1 MKVSHRLFIAVVPAV
16 FGVLLVAALAYWGEY
31 HRTAPEWFVGFAAA
45 TAVGSL
51 VVSWRNTR
59 FIAQRIERLAAALP
73 TEGGPR
79 SVLATVREVAQPR
92 SGAAPDEI
100 DTVMTELDRL
110 TQQAAGVE
118 ERIERRD
125 REASERVQEYA
136 ALLAECASAVDRQ
149 LDQVRLPLHILLD
162 SPFGPLNENQAE
174 MIAAARQAAD
184 LASVELKRLEAIAS
198 LDRGALS
205 LRRESVSVADV
216 VRSLRPQ
223 IDAEATRRGVAL
235 EWDLAPGLPR
245 ILGDRDRLLEALELL
260 FRHVARHADPAQP
273 IRIAIDRGP
282 RGGVTLT
289 LDHGATSMLG
299 PEVVLA
305 GRVIAAH
312 GGTMVTTEAV
322 TQVALGAEPQEP
334 PAATTGA
341 S

>member
-16 FGVLLVAALAYWGEY
+16 FGVITVAALAYWGEY

-45 TAVGSL
+45 SAVGSL
-51 VVSWRNTR
+51 IVSWRNTR
-59 FIAQRIERLAAALP
+59 FIARRIERLAAALP
-73 TEGGPR
+73 TEDGPR
-79 SVLATVREVAQPR
+79 SVLAAVRDVARPR
-92 SGAAPDEI
+92 SGADSDEI

-136 ALLAECASAVDRQ
+136 ALLAECAAEVGGQ

-184 LASVELKRLEAIAS
+184 LAGVELKRLEAIAS

-205 LRRESVSVADV
+205 LRRESVNVADV

-223 IDAEATRRGVAL
+223 IDAEASRRGVAI

-245 ILGDRDRLLEALELL
+245 IQGDRDRLLEALELL

-273 IRIAIDRGP
+273 IRIAIDRGSE
-282 RGGVTLT
+282 GGVAVT
-289 LDHGATSMLG
+289 LDHGAASIFG
-299 PEVVLA
+299 PDVVLA
-305 GRVIAAH
+305 GRVFAAH
-312 GGTMVTTEAV
+312 GGTMVTSDAV
-322 TQVALGAEPQEP
+322 TRVALG
-334 PAATTGA
+334 GA
-341 S
+341 R